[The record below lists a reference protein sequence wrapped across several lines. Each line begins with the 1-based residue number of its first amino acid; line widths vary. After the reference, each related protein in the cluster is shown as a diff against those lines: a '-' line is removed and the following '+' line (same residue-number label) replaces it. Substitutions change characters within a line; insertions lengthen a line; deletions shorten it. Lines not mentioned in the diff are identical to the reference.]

1 MIPTLRLLRLL
12 GAWTLLG
19 LAASVWPRLM
29 PAWRACG
36 WTLLGFL
43 LLDLLLTRFLIPGP
57 GRLSGEREAPASLA
71 LGEWREI
78 RVRLRNPSR
87 LPLHVELFDHHPS
100 DFDSRGLPS
109 RHRLPARGFLE
120 QPYQVRPT
128 ARGHR
133 GFGPIQVRLHT
144 SLGLWARLMNL
155 PAPQPVRVF
164 PDFAAVARYA
174 LLATDQRLSMLG
186 ILKRPRRGEG
196 LDFHQLREYRQGDT
210 LRQVDWKASARSRKL
225 ISREYQ
231 DERDQQVVFLLD
243 CGRRMKPLDELDDA
257 ELGHFDQALNA
268 LFLLSYVA
276 LKQGDAVGVAT
287 FAEDQPRTLAP
298 HKSLATLERLF
309 QELFDV
315 QPTTHAPDYLAAAER
330 FLKQFR
336 KRSLVVLITNLRDEE
351 DATLLPALKL
361 LRGRHLVMLA
371 NLREGVVDGLL
382 AQPVQD
388 IEAALDHAAAHDY
401 LARRRLLFQRIHHHG
416 AGVLDVSPAKLPT
429 ALVNRY
435 LELKAGGVI

>member
-19 LAASVWPRLM
+19 LGASLWARVLPW
-29 PAWRACG
+29 W
-36 WTLLGFL
+36 LLSGGL
-43 LLDLLLTRFLIPGP
+43 LLVALLADLLFGLWPKGLEGAREVPG
-57 GRLSGEREAPASLA
+57 SLA
-71 LGEWREI
+71 LGEWREV
-78 RVRLRNPSR
+78 RVRLRNPSPF
-87 LPLHVELFDHHPS
+87 PLRVELYDHHPP

-109 RHRLPARGFLE
+109 CHALPARGYLD
-120 QPYQVRPT
+120 QPYQVRPR
-128 ARGHR
+128 ARGRHA
-133 GFGPIQVRLHT
+133 FGPIQARLT
-144 SLGLWARLMNL
+144 GGLGLWARSFRL
-155 PAPQPVRVF
+155 PADQPVKVF
-164 PDFAAVARYA
+164 PNFAAVARYA

-196 LDFHQLREYRQGDT
+196 MDFHQLREFRQGDT

-243 CGRRMKPLDELDDA
+243 CGRRMSSMDTREGA

-287 FAEDQPRTLAP
+287 LAEDHPRRVAP

-315 QPTTHAPDYLAAAER
+315 QPTTHASDYLAAAEG
-330 FLKQFR
+330 FMKVFR
-336 KRSLVVLITNLRDEE
+336 KRSLVVLLTNLRDEE
-351 DATLLPALKL
+351 DGTLLPALRL
-361 LRGRHLVMLA
+361 LRGRHLVMVA
-371 NLREGVVDGLL
+371 NLREGVIDELL
-382 AQPVQD
+382 AEPAAHF
-388 IEAALDHAAAHDY
+388 EAALDHAAAHDY
-401 LARRRLLFQRIHHHG
+401 LARRGLVFQKLLKG
-416 AGVLDVSPAKLPT
+416 GVGVLDVSPAKLPT

-435 LELKAGGVI
+435 LELKASGVF

>member
-19 LAASVWPRLM
+19 LAASIWARLL
-29 PAWRACG
+29 PWWQASG
-36 WTLLGFL
+36 WSL
-43 LLDLLLTRFLIPGP
+43 LLALAVDLVLALWPKGLM
-57 GRLSGEREAPASLA
+57 GEREVPGSLA
-71 LGEWREI
+71 LGEWREV
-78 RVRLRNPSR
+78 RVRLHNPSAF
-87 LPLHVELFDHHPS
+87 PLRVELFDHHPP

-109 RHRLPARGFLE
+109 RHVLPARGFLE

-133 GFGPIQVRLHT
+133 SFGAIQVRLT
-144 SLGLWARLMNL
+144 TRLGLWARSLRL
-155 PAPQPVRVF
+155 PAPFPVKVF
-164 PDFAAVARYA
+164 PNFAAVARYA

-243 CGRRMKPLDELDDA
+243 CGRRMKPVDDLEGA

-287 FAEDQPRTLAP
+287 FAEDRPRTVAP

-315 QPTTHAPDYLAAAER
+315 QPTTHAPDYLAAAEL
-330 FLKQFR
+330 FLRQFR
-336 KRSLVVLITNLRDEE
+336 KRSLVVVLTNLRDEE
-351 DATLLPALKL
+351 DATLLPALRL
-361 LRGRHLVMLA
+361 LRGRHLVLLA
-371 NLREGVVDGLL
+371 NLREGIIDGLL
-382 AQPVQD
+382 ARP
-388 IEAALDHAAAHDY
+388 ALDFETALEHATAHDY
-401 LARRRLLFQRIHHHG
+401 LARRGALFQQVLHG
-416 AGVLDVSPAKLPT
+416 GASVLDVNPAKLPT

-435 LELKAGGVI
+435 LELKASGVF

>member
-1 MIPTLRLLRLL
+1 MIPTLPLLRLL
-12 GAWTLLG
+12 AAWTLLG
-19 LAASVWPRLM
+19 LAASVWARLM
-29 PAWRACG
+29 PVWRICG
-36 WTLLGFL
+36 WVLLGFL
-43 LLDLLLTRFLIPGP
+43 LLDLLLTLWPKQ
-57 GRLSGEREAPASLA
+57 LSGAREAPSSLA

-87 LPLHVELFDHHPS
+87 FPLHVELFDHHPS

-109 RHRLPARGFLE
+109 EHHLPAQGFLE

-128 ARGHR
+128 ARGQR
-133 GFGPIQVRLHT
+133 AFGPIQVRLRT
-144 SLGLWARLMNL
+144 SLGLWARLLSL
-155 PAPQPVRVF
+155 PAPLPVRVF

-196 LDFHQLREYRQGDT
+196 LDFHQLREFRQGDT

-243 CGRRMKPLDELDDA
+243 CGRRMKPLDELDGT

-276 LKQGDAVGVAT
+276 LKQGDAVGVTT
-287 FAEDQPRTLAP
+287 FAEDHPRTVAP

-336 KRSLVVLITNLRDEE
+336 KRSLVVFITNLRDEE

-382 AQPVQD
+382 AQPVHD
-388 IEAALDHAAAHDY
+388 VEAALDHAAAHDY
-401 LARRRLLFQRIHHHG
+401 MARRRALFQHIHHQG
-416 AGVLDVSPAKLPT
+416 VGVLDVSPAKLPT